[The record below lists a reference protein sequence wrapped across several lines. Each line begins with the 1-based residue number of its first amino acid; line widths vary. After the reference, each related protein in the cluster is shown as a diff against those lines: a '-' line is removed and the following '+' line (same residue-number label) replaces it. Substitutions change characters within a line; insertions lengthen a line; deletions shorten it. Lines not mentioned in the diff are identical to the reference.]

1 MTHPAAPLST
11 APVSTVLPNV
21 SEAHPVSQPL
31 AAARDR
37 MIDALGSERR
47 LIDELIGLMRRQRAA
62 VGSDDLQAVE
72 ESVYA
77 VQRVLHT
84 LGEAR
89 KRRRALN
96 VRFGRSEDLGLR
108 DLEDA
113 LGSLFDGRMRDAREE
128 LQKAAQTLSGE
139 VAVNRRVLREALA
152 AGDEYVRALLGG
164 ATPQPLYTEASA
176 GERQAGTRLLDR
188 QA

>member
-1 MTHPAAPLST
+1 MTYPAAPLRP
-11 APVSTVLPNV
+11 APSAAPDVVPPAAHTQHLTV
-21 SEAHPVSQPL
+21 
-31 AAARDR
+31 ARDR

-47 LIDELIGLMRRQRAA
+47 LIDELIALMRRQRAA
-62 VGSDDLQAVE
+62 VSADDLQGVE

-96 VRFGRSEDLGLR
+96 VRFGRSEDLGLQ

-113 LGSLFDGRMRDAREE
+113 LGGLFDPRVHEARSG
-128 LQKAAQTLSGE
+128 LQEAARTLSGE

-152 AGDEYVRALLGG
+152 AGDEYVRALLGAG
-164 ATPQPLYTEASA
+164 MPQPLYTESA
-176 GERQAGTRLLDR
+176 AAERPAGARLLDT

>member
-1 MTHPAAPLST
+1 MHPVAPLHPV
-11 APVSTVLPNV
+11 APVPSAALGEPF
-21 SEAHPVSQPL
+21 PVSQQL
-31 AAARDR
+31 AVARDR

-47 LIDELIGLMRRQRAA
+47 LIDELISLMRRQRAA
-62 VGSDDLQAVE
+62 VGADDLQGVE

-77 VQRVLHT
+77 VQRVLCT

-96 VRFGRSEDLGLR
+96 VRFGRGEDLGLR

-113 LGSLFDGRMRDAREE
+113 LGPSFTPLVHEAREA
-128 LQKAAQTLSGE
+128 LQVAARTLSGE

-152 AGDEYVRALLGG
+152 ASDEYVRALLGAG
-164 ATPQPLYTEASA
+164 SPQPLYTETASA
-176 GERQAGTRLLDR
+176 DRPGGARLIDR